1 MFTMKTRNQ
10 VHHKKLSLSELSR
23 VSGVAVSILSR
34 YVNGKRGLSP
44 LTAVALERATGIDR
58 RAWLWPEEFE
68 NPYFKKSVSAPPC
81 AEAEKRTV
89 GA

>member
-1 MFTMKTRNQ
+1 MVTMKTRIQSN
-10 VHHKKLSLSELSR
+10 HKKMSLSELSK

-34 YVNGKRGLSP
+34 YLNRKRGLSP
-44 LTAVALERATGIDR
+44 MSARALERVTGIDR
-58 RAWLWPEEFE
+58 RAWLWPEEFH
-68 NPYFKKSVSAPPC
+68 NPYLSKDAAPC